1 MYYMLV
7 SGQILLNKKRRC
19 CASVIYNILHC
30 VLSIVFLIFINRPRI
45 TKTHHT
51 RSAAKRR
58 RHEIDANTSQISKE
72 PTWVTTTKTHLVIIY
87 IIYVQDLFCNHC
99 YIELEMS
106 WKFVATCEYNQCVY
120 SRNFYYSFPRL
131 FPWPTPYVY
140 LTVYSVSFSLKWVE
154 NLLLLVNVFEEL
166 LLFISVTVRSLLT
179 LSQLLMFISLQSLLH
194 LAWNE
199 LSICCYL
206 RM

>member
-87 IIYVQDLFCNHC
+87 IIYVQDLFA
-99 YIELEMS
+99 IIVTL
-106 WKFVATCEYNQCVY
+106 
-120 SRNFYYSFPRL
+120 
-131 FPWPTPYVY
+131 
-140 LTVYSVSFSLKWVE
+140 SLKWVE
-154 NLLLLVNVFEEL
+154 NLSLLVNI
-166 LLFISVTVRSLLT
+166 ISVCIRGTFIIHFLDCSLG
-179 LSQLLMFISLQSLLH
+179 QLLMCISRYIAYH

-199 LSICCYL
+199 LRICCYL
-206 RM
+206 WMYSKNFYYSFPWLFDLFLPLANFLCSSLCNHCYI